1 MDELRTAVALIAL
14 AALPARV
21 RGGEACPAGSEDRTP
36 EKVLED
42 HRGALLAGD
51 VERDVLCNYAQG
63 AVVISDQGV
72 DSGRD
77 AIRRALQGRVTAF
90 RGAVPTVRS
99 QVIQPLPSHGH
110 MVRVLFSIETPCV
123 DLPDGVDTYL
133 IQKGRILAQTA
144 HASPTFKC
152 APPQS

>member
-1 MDELRTAVALIAL
+1 MGTVLALLAL
-14 AALPARV
+14 ALPSAIV
-21 RGGEACPAGSEDRTP
+21 NGGGPCPAGYEDRTP

-42 HRGALLAGD
+42 HREALRAGD

-77 AIRRALQGRVTAF
+77 AIRIALQRLVAAF
-90 RGAVPTVRS
+90 QGAVPTVKS
-99 QVIQPLPSHGH
+99 QVVLPLPSRGH
-110 MVRVLFSIETPCV
+110 MVRVLFSMETPCL

-133 IQKGRILAQTA
+133 IQAGRIHAQTA

-152 APPQS
+152 APPRP